1 MRKLLLL
8 LPALA
13 LVSGLLP
20 LSSSAYIRSEEDL
33 MTGKTNHLQYFF
45 SESKVPNSI
54 GMQEAAEIYVR
65 CEGGKPMDIYVDTP
79 TYNARNNRVQVR
91 WNQGEAQADYWT
103 RSSDGTAFFAPQ
115 PESFL
120 KRMIQ
125 SDRLVFGWEPY
136 QRADLAVAFNLTSQ
150 RADLKRM
157 AKLCGIT
164 LP

>member
-1 MRKLLLL
+1 MKKLLLL

-13 LVSGLLP
+13 FVSGLFP
-20 LSSSAYIRSEEDL
+20 LATNARIRSEEDL
-33 MTGKTNHLQYFF
+33 MTGKTNHLQFFF
-45 SESKVPNSI
+45 SETKVPNSI

-65 CEGGKPMDIYVDTP
+65 CDGGKPMDIFISTP
-79 TYNARNNRVQVR
+79 TFNADNRRVQVR
-91 WNQGEAQADYWT
+91 WNQGEATPDYWT
-103 RSSDGTAFFAPQ
+103 ESSDSTAFFAPQ

-125 SDRLVFGWEPY
+125 SNRLVFGWEPY
-136 QRADLAVAFNLTSQ
+136 QSADLAVAFNLTSQ